1 MKVENDIKL
10 FEFLVACNG
19 INLQPVSI
27 PCAQTT
33 LWYARRNLK
42 GLSLKVSELLQEQ
55 QFGTSLCL
63 FQISI
68 FKKNSAG
75 PHRVMVLKKFLNV
88 D

>member
-1 MKVENDIKL
+1 MKVENNVKL

-19 INLQPVSI
+19 LNLQPVSI

-68 FKKNSAG
+68 FKKKLHWTTQSDG
-75 PHRVMVLKKFLNV
+75 ETY
-88 D
+88 